1 MPRGNRTAGPPPLL
15 PPRRFAGRVA
25 GYWLF
30 ALGGLGLTLGLGTW
44 GYHAV
49 ADLGW
54 IDAFYNSAMILSG
67 MGPSAEMP
75 DVGSKLF
82 AGGYALFA
90 GLAWTALLSVVLYPF
105 IHRMLHAL
113 HLQMR
118 EGDDE

>member
-1 MPRGNRTAGPPPLL
+1 MAGPPPLL

-25 GYWLF
+25 FYWLF

-44 GYHAV
+44 GYYAV

-54 IDAFYNSAMILSG
+54 IDAFYKAAMILSG
-67 MGPSAEMP
+67 MGPSADMP

-82 AGGYALFA
+82 AGGYAIFA
-90 GLAWTALLSVVLYPF
+90 GFAWTALLSVVLYPF
-105 IHRMLHAL
+105 VHRMLHAL

-118 EGDDE
+118 EDEDE